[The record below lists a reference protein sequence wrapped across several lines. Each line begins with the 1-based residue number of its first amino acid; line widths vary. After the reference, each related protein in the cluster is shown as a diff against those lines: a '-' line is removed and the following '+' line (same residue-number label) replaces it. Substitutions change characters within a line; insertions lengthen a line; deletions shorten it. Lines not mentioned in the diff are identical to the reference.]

1 MRESKKSHKILIIFV
16 ALILIIGILSI
27 IFGRRIYN
35 NYLKNDDEIS
45 FVYSDG
51 IYEVNK
57 DDDTSIFTSDYQ
69 DTIEKKIDELK
80 DDGNYT
86 IDNPLIIYN
95 PYGTGSLSYY
105 IYYTSDEDSRLSYKI
120 STDGY
125 DDFERDLSNDYSLE
139 KEFQLIGFVPG
150 EVNELTLRE
159 TNKNNE
165 VLEKT
170 YEIKT
175 PKLNEDI
182 DTQLEVT
189 DGDTEAELSDGLYT
203 VLGHDKNYA
212 SNIYVYDNS
221 GVLREEFVLDGYRAD
236 RVIFDDGYMYYPY
249 KKRGIIKVNK
259 LGKIVKFYDLGNY
272 AMHHDMVLDDDKLII
287 LVNQDNTETIEDT
300 VISLDLESGEVK
312 QLFDMKNLLPEF
324 YETAVN
330 PGENSYGT
338 NTLDWIHI
346 NALSIIGDDVVLSS
360 RELSTIIY
368 VSDFESNPEVKYLI
382 TDPSMVEGTSYAS
395 LLYEK
400 KGDFVSQAGQHS
412 ITYYKD
418 DSLDDG
424 EYYLFMFNN
433 NYGAATTRPDF
444 EWSNYPGVGSYNKG
458 ETSYFYEYL
467 VNENDKSY
475 ELVKSFRVPYS
486 SIVSSVELM
495 DNDNIVIGSGKDNS
509 FIEYDNEGN
518 LIRRF
523 DYSAKKYAY
532 RVFKYSYDNL
542 FENEK

>member
-1 MRESKKSHKILIIFV
+1 M
-16 ALILIIGILSI
+16 
-27 IFGRRIYN
+27 N
-35 NYLKNDDEIS
+35 
-45 FVYSDG
+45 
-51 IYEVNK
+51 
-57 DDDTSIFTSDYQ
+57 
-69 DTIEKKIDELK
+69 
-80 DDGNYT
+80 
-86 IDNPLIIYN
+86 
-95 PYGTGSLSYY
+95 
-105 IYYTSDEDSRLSYKI
+105 
-120 STDGY
+120 
-125 DDFERDLSNDYSLE
+125 
-139 KEFQLIGFVPG
+139 
-150 EVNELTLRE
+150 
-159 TNKNNE
+159 
-165 VLEKT
+165 
-170 YEIKT
+170 
-175 PKLNEDI
+175 I

-189 DGDTEAELSDGLYT
+189 DGDAEAELSDGLYT

-249 KKRGIIKVNK
+249 KKRGIVKVNN

-300 VISLDLESGEVK
+300 VISLDLESGEVT
-312 QLFDMKNLLPEF
+312 QLFDMKDLLPEF

-338 NTLDWIHI
+338 DTLDWIHI

-368 VSDFESNPEVKYLI
+368 VSDFESDPEVKYLI

-412 ITYYKD
+412 ITYHKD

-444 EWSNYPGVGSYNKG
+444 EWSNYPGGGSYNEG

-475 ELVKSFRVPYS
+475 ELVKSFKVPYS

-495 DNDNIVIGSGKDNS
+495 DNGNIVIGSGKDNS
-509 FIEYDNEGN
+509 FKEYDNDGN
-518 LIRRF
+518 LIRKF

-542 FENEK
+542 FVNEK

>member
-51 IYEVNK
+51 VYEVNK
-57 DDDTSIFTSDYQ
+57 DEDTSIFTSDYQ
-69 DTIEKKIDELK
+69 DTIEEKIDELK

-105 IYYTSDEDSRLSYKI
+105 IYYTSDEDSQLSYRI

-125 DDFERDLSNDYSLE
+125 DGFERNLIDDYSLE

-175 PKLNEDI
+175 PKLNENI

-189 DGDTEAELSDGLYT
+189 DGDAEAELSDGLYT

-249 KKRGIIKVNK
+249 KKRGIVKVNN

-300 VISLDLESGEVK
+300 VISLDLESGEVT
-312 QLFDMKNLLPEF
+312 QLFDMKDLLPEF

-338 NTLDWIHI
+338 DTLDWIYI

-368 VSDFESNPEVKYLI
+368 VSDCESDPEVKYLI

-433 NYGAATTRPDF
+433 NYGTATTRPDF
-444 EWSNYPGVGSYNKG
+444 EWSNYPGVGSYNEG

-475 ELVKSFRVPYS
+475 ELVKSFKVPYS

-495 DNDNIVIGSGKDNS
+495 DNGNIVIGSGKDNS
-509 FIEYDNEGN
+509 FEEYDNDGN

-542 FENEK
+542 FVNEK

>member
-159 TNKNNE
+159 TNKDNE

-212 SNIYVYDNS
+212 SNIYIYDNS

-272 AMHHDMVLDDDKLII
+272 SMHHDMVLDDDKLII

-395 LLYEK
+395 LLYGK

-444 EWSNYPGVGSYNKG
+444 EWSNYPGVGSYNEG

-475 ELVKSFRVPYS
+475 ELVKSFKVPYS

-495 DNDNIVIGSGKDNS
+495 DNDNIVVGSGKDNS
-509 FIEYDNEGN
+509 FEEYDNDGN

-542 FENEK
+542 FVNEK

>member
-1 MRESKKSHKILIIFV
+1 MRESKKSHKILIIIV

-120 STDGY
+120 STDGC
-125 DDFERDLSNDYSLE
+125 DDFERNLSNDYSLE

-418 DSLDDG
+418 DSLKSG

-495 DNDNIVIGSGKDNS
+495 DNDNIVVGSGKDNS

-542 FENEK
+542 FVNEK

>member
-27 IFGRRIYN
+27 IFGRGIYN
-35 NYLKNDDEIS
+35 DYLKNDDEIS

-159 TNKNNE
+159 ANKNNE

-175 PKLNEDI
+175 PKLNENI

-212 SNIYVYDNS
+212 SNIYIYDNS

-236 RVIFDDGYMYYPY
+236 RVIFDDDYMYYPY

-272 AMHHDMVLDDDKLII
+272 SMHHDMVLDDDKLII

-300 VISLDLESGEVK
+300 VISLDLKSGEVK
-312 QLFDMKNLLPEF
+312 QLFDMKDLLPEF

-338 NTLDWIHI
+338 DTLDWIHI
-346 NALSIIGDDVVLSS
+346 NALSVIGDDVVLSS

-368 VSDFESNPEVKYLI
+368 VSDFESDPKVKYLI

-418 DSLDDG
+418 VSLKSG

-495 DNDNIVIGSGKDNS
+495 DNDNIVVGSGKDNS

>member
-159 TNKNNE
+159 TNKDNE

-189 DGDTEAELSDGLYT
+189 DGDAEAELSDGLYT

-212 SNIYVYDNS
+212 SNIYIYDNS

-300 VISLDLESGEVK
+300 VISLDLESSEVK

-444 EWSNYPGVGSYNKG
+444 EWSNYPGVGSYNEG

-475 ELVKSFRVPYS
+475 ELVKSFKVPYS

-495 DNDNIVIGSGKDNS
+495 DNGNIVIGSGKDNS
-509 FIEYDNEGN
+509 FEEYDNDGN
-518 LIRRF
+518 LIRKF

-542 FENEK
+542 FVNEK

>member
-1 MRESKKSHKILIIFV
+1 MRESKKSHKILIIV
-16 ALILIIGILSI
+16 IALILAIGILSI
-27 IFGRRIYN
+27 IFGRSIYN

-51 IYEVNK
+51 VYEVNK
-57 DDDTSIFTSDYQ
+57 DEDTSIFTSDYQ
-69 DTIEKKIDELK
+69 DTIEEKIDELK

-105 IYYTSDEDSRLSYKI
+105 IYYTSDEDSQLSYRI

-125 DDFERDLSNDYSLE
+125 DGFERNLIDDYSLE

-159 TNKNNE
+159 TNKDNE

-189 DGDTEAELSDGLYT
+189 DGDAEAELSDGLYT
-203 VLGHDKNYA
+203 VLGHDKNCA

-249 KKRGIIKVNK
+249 KKRGIVKVNN

-287 LVNQDNTETIEDT
+287 LVNQDDTETIEDT
-300 VISLDLESGEVK
+300 VISLDLESGEVT
-312 QLFDMKNLLPEF
+312 QLFDMKDLLPEF

-418 DSLDDG
+418 DSLKSG

-444 EWSNYPGVGSYNKG
+444 EWSNYPGVGSYNEG

-475 ELVKSFRVPYS
+475 EFVKSFRVPYS

-495 DNDNIVIGSGKDNS
+495 DNGNIVIGSGKDNS
-509 FIEYDNEGN
+509 FKEYDNDGN
-518 LIRRF
+518 LIRKF

-542 FENEK
+542 FVNEK

>member
-189 DGDTEAELSDGLYT
+189 DGDAEAELSDGLYT

-249 KKRGIIKVNK
+249 KKRGIVKVNN

-444 EWSNYPGVGSYNKG
+444 EWSNYPGVGSYNEG

-475 ELVKSFRVPYS
+475 ELVKSFKVPYS

-509 FIEYDNEGN
+509 FEEYDNDGN
-518 LIRRF
+518 LIRKF

-542 FENEK
+542 FVNEK

>member
-27 IFGRRIYN
+27 IFGRRLYN

-69 DTIEKKIDELK
+69 DTIEKKMDELK

-105 IYYTSDEDSRLSYKI
+105 IYYTSDEDSRLSYRI

-125 DDFERDLSNDYSLE
+125 DDFERNLSDDYSLE

-159 TNKNNE
+159 TNKDNE

-189 DGDTEAELSDGLYT
+189 DGDAEAELSDGLYT

-236 RVIFDDGYMYYPY
+236 RVIFDDDYMYYPY
-249 KKRGIIKVNK
+249 KKRGIVKVNN

-312 QLFDMKNLLPEF
+312 QLFDMKDLLPEF

-338 NTLDWIHI
+338 DTLDWIHI

-368 VSDFESNPEVKYLI
+368 VSDFESDPEVKYLI

-444 EWSNYPGVGSYNKG
+444 EWSNYPGGGSYNEG

-475 ELVKSFRVPYS
+475 ELVKSFKVPYS

-495 DNDNIVIGSGKDNS
+495 DNGNIVIGSGKDNS
-509 FIEYDNEGN
+509 FKEYDNDGN
-518 LIRRF
+518 LIRKF

-542 FENEK
+542 FVNEK

>member
-125 DDFERDLSNDYSLE
+125 DNFERDLSNDYSLE

-175 PKLNEDI
+175 PKLNENI

-212 SNIYVYDNS
+212 SNIYIYDNS

-236 RVIFDDGYMYYPY
+236 RVIFDDDYMYYPY
-249 KKRGIIKVNK
+249 KKRGIVKVNN

-300 VISLDLESGEVK
+300 VISLDLKSGEVK
-312 QLFDMKNLLPEF
+312 QLFDMKDLLPEF

-338 NTLDWIHI
+338 DTLDWIHI
-346 NALSIIGDDVVLSS
+346 NALSVIGDDVVLSS

-368 VSDFESNPEVKYLI
+368 VSDFESDPKVKYLI

-418 DSLDDG
+418 DSLKSG

-495 DNDNIVIGSGKDNS
+495 DNDNIVVGSGKDNS

>member
-35 NYLKNDDEIS
+35 NYLKNDEIS

-105 IYYTSDEDSRLSYKI
+105 IYYTSDEDSRLSYRI

-125 DDFERDLSNDYSLE
+125 DGFERNLIDDYSLE

-175 PKLNEDI
+175 PKLNENI

-189 DGDTEAELSDGLYT
+189 DGDAEAELSDGLYT

-249 KKRGIIKVNK
+249 KKRGIVKVNN

-300 VISLDLESGEVK
+300 VISLDLESGEVT
-312 QLFDMKNLLPEF
+312 QLFDMKDLLPEF

-338 NTLDWIHI
+338 DTLDWIYI

-368 VSDFESNPEVKYLI
+368 VSDFESDPEVKYLI

-444 EWSNYPGVGSYNKG
+444 EWSNYPGVGSYNEG

-475 ELVKSFRVPYS
+475 ELVKSFKVPYS

-509 FIEYDNEGN
+509 FKEYDNDGN

-542 FENEK
+542 FVNEK

>member
-125 DDFERDLSNDYSLE
+125 NDFERDLSDDYSLE

-175 PKLNEDI
+175 PKLNENI

-212 SNIYVYDNS
+212 SNIYIYDNS

-236 RVIFDDGYMYYPY
+236 RVIFDDDYMYYPY

-272 AMHHDMVLDDDKLII
+272 SMHHDMVLDDDKFII

-300 VISLDLESGEVK
+300 VISLDLKSGEVK
-312 QLFDMKNLLPEF
+312 QLFDMKDLLPEF

-338 NTLDWIHI
+338 DTLDWIHI
-346 NALSIIGDDVVLSS
+346 NALSVIGDDVVLSS

-368 VSDFESNPEVKYLI
+368 VSDFESDPKVKYLI

-400 KGDFVSQAGQHS
+400 KRDFVSQAGQHS

-418 DSLDDG
+418 DSLKSG

-495 DNDNIVIGSGKDNS
+495 DNDNIVVGSGKDNS

>member
-1 MRESKKSHKILIIFV
+1 MRESKKSHKILIIV
-16 ALILIIGILSI
+16 IALILAIGILSI
-27 IFGRRIYN
+27 IFGRSIYN

-51 IYEVNK
+51 VYEVNK
-57 DDDTSIFTSDYQ
+57 DEDTSIFTSDYQ
-69 DTIEKKIDELK
+69 DTIEEKIDELK

-105 IYYTSDEDSRLSYKI
+105 IYYTSDEDSQLSYRI

-125 DDFERDLSNDYSLE
+125 DGFERNLIDDYSLE

-159 TNKNNE
+159 TNKDNE

-189 DGDTEAELSDGLYT
+189 DGDAEAELSDGLYT

-249 KKRGIIKVNK
+249 KKRGIVKVNN

-287 LVNQDNTETIEDT
+287 LVNQDDTETIEDT
-300 VISLDLESGEVK
+300 VISLDLESGEVT
-312 QLFDMKNLLPEF
+312 QLFDMKDLLPEF

-418 DSLDDG
+418 DSLKSG

-444 EWSNYPGVGSYNKG
+444 EWSNYPGVGSYNEG

-475 ELVKSFRVPYS
+475 EFVKSFRVPYS

-495 DNDNIVIGSGKDNS
+495 DNGNIVIGSGKDNS
-509 FIEYDNEGN
+509 FKEYDNDGN
-518 LIRRF
+518 LIRKF

-542 FENEK
+542 FVNEK

>member
-444 EWSNYPGVGSYNKG
+444 EWSNYPGVGSYNEG

-475 ELVKSFRVPYS
+475 ELVKSFKVPYS

-495 DNDNIVIGSGKDNS
+495 DNDNIVVGSGKDNS
-509 FIEYDNEGN
+509 FIEYDNDGN

-542 FENEK
+542 FVNEK

>member
-1 MRESKKSHKILIIFV
+1 MRESKKSHKILIIV
-16 ALILIIGILSI
+16 IALILVIGILSI
-27 IFGRRIYN
+27 IFGRSIYN

-51 IYEVNK
+51 VYEVNK
-57 DDDTSIFTSDYQ
+57 DEDTSIFTSDYQ
-69 DTIEKKIDELK
+69 DTIEEKIDELK

-105 IYYTSDEDSRLSYKI
+105 IYYTSDEDSQLSYRI

-125 DDFERDLSNDYSLE
+125 DGFERNLIDDYSLE

-159 TNKNNE
+159 TNKDNE

-189 DGDTEAELSDGLYT
+189 DGDAEAELSDGLYT

-236 RVIFDDGYMYYPY
+236 RVIFDDDYMYYPY
-249 KKRGIIKVNK
+249 KKRGIVKVNN

-272 AMHHDMVLDDDKLII
+272 AMHHDIVLDDDKLII

-300 VISLDLESGEVK
+300 VISLDLESGEVT
-312 QLFDMKNLLPEF
+312 QLFDMKDLLPEF

-338 NTLDWIHI
+338 DTLDWIHI

-424 EYYLFMFNN
+424 EYYLFMLNN

-444 EWSNYPGVGSYNKG
+444 EWSNYPGVGSYNEG

-475 ELVKSFRVPYS
+475 ELVKSFKVPYS

-495 DNDNIVIGSGKDNS
+495 DNGNIVIGSGKDNS
-509 FIEYDNEGN
+509 FKEYDNDGN
-518 LIRRF
+518 LIRKF

-542 FENEK
+542 FVNEK

>member
-125 DDFERDLSNDYSLE
+125 DDFERNLSNDYSLE

-189 DGDTEAELSDGLYT
+189 DGDAEAELSDGLYT

-236 RVIFDDGYMYYPY
+236 RVIFDDDYMYYPY
-249 KKRGIIKVNK
+249 KKRGIVKVNN

-495 DNDNIVIGSGKDNS
+495 DNDNIVVGSGKDNS

-542 FENEK
+542 FVNEK

>member
-1 MRESKKSHKILIIFV
+1 MRESKKNHKILIIFV

-125 DDFERDLSNDYSLE
+125 NDFERNLSDDYSLE

-150 EVNELTLRE
+150 EINELTLRE

-175 PKLNEDI
+175 PKLNENI

-189 DGDTEAELSDGLYT
+189 DGDSEDSLSDGLYT

-236 RVIFDDGYMYYPY
+236 RVIFDDDYMYYPY

-272 AMHHDMVLDDDKLII
+272 SMHHDMVLDDDKLII

-300 VISLDLESGEVK
+300 VISLDLKSGEVK
-312 QLFDMKNLLPEF
+312 QLFDMKDLLPEF

-330 PGENSYGT
+330 PGKNSYGT
-338 NTLDWIHI
+338 DTLDWIHI
-346 NALSIIGDDVVLSS
+346 NALSVIGDDVVLSS
-360 RELSTIIY
+360 RELSTI
-368 VSDFESNPEVKYLI
+368 DFESDPKVKYLI

-418 DSLDDG
+418 DSLKSG

-433 NYGAATTRPDF
+433 NYGAATTRSDF

-495 DNDNIVIGSGKDNS
+495 DNDNIVVGSGKDNS

>member
-27 IFGRRIYN
+27 IFGRRLYN

-69 DTIEKKIDELK
+69 DTIEKKMDELK

-105 IYYTSDEDSRLSYKI
+105 IYYTSDEDSRLSYRI

-125 DDFERDLSNDYSLE
+125 DDFERNLSDDYSLE

-159 TNKNNE
+159 TNKDNE

-189 DGDTEAELSDGLYT
+189 DGDAEAELSDGLYT

-236 RVIFDDGYMYYPY
+236 RVIFDDDYMYYPY
-249 KKRGIIKVNK
+249 KKRGIVKVNN

-312 QLFDMKNLLPEF
+312 QLFDMKDLLPEF

-338 NTLDWIHI
+338 DTLDWIHI

-368 VSDFESNPEVKYLI
+368 VSDFESDPEVKYLI

-412 ITYYKD
+412 ITYHKD

-444 EWSNYPGVGSYNKG
+444 EWSNYPGGGSYNEG

-475 ELVKSFRVPYS
+475 ELVKSFKVPYS

-495 DNDNIVIGSGKDNS
+495 DNGNIVIGSGKDNS
-509 FIEYDNEGN
+509 FKEYDNDGN
-518 LIRRF
+518 LIRKF

-542 FENEK
+542 FVNEK

>member
-16 ALILIIGILSI
+16 ALILIIGILGI
-27 IFGRRIYN
+27 IFGRSIYN

-51 IYEVNK
+51 VYEVNK
-57 DDDTSIFTSDYQ
+57 DEDTSIFTSDYQ

-212 SNIYVYDNS
+212 SNIYIYDNS

-272 AMHHDMVLDDDKLII
+272 SMHHDMVLDDDKLII

-444 EWSNYPGVGSYNKG
+444 EWSNYPGVGSYNEG

-475 ELVKSFRVPYS
+475 ELVKSFKVPYS

-495 DNDNIVIGSGKDNS
+495 DNDNIVVGSGKDNS
-509 FIEYDNEGN
+509 FEEYDNDGN

-542 FENEK
+542 FVNEK

>member
-1 MRESKKSHKILIIFV
+1 MRESKKSHKILIIV
-16 ALILIIGILSI
+16 IALILVIGILSI
-27 IFGRRIYN
+27 IFGRSIYN

-51 IYEVNK
+51 VYEVNK
-57 DDDTSIFTSDYQ
+57 DEDTSIFTSDYQ
-69 DTIEKKIDELK
+69 DTIEEKIDELK

-105 IYYTSDEDSRLSYKI
+105 IYYTSDEDSQLSYRI

-125 DDFERDLSNDYSLE
+125 DGFERNLIDDYSLE

-159 TNKNNE
+159 TNKDNE

-189 DGDTEAELSDGLYT
+189 DGDAEAELSDGLYT

-249 KKRGIIKVNK
+249 KKRGIVKVNN

-300 VISLDLESGEVK
+300 VISLDLESGEVT
-312 QLFDMKNLLPEF
+312 QLFDMKDLLPEF

-338 NTLDWIHI
+338 DTLDWIHI

-368 VSDFESNPEVKYLI
+368 VSDFESDPEVKYLI

-412 ITYYKD
+412 ITYHKD

-444 EWSNYPGVGSYNKG
+444 EWSNYPGGGSYNEG

-475 ELVKSFRVPYS
+475 EFVKSFRVPYS

-495 DNDNIVIGSGKDNS
+495 DNDNIVVGSGKDNS
-509 FIEYDNEGN
+509 FEEYDNDGN

-542 FENEK
+542 FANEK

>member
-1 MRESKKSHKILIIFV
+1 MRESKKSHKILIIV
-16 ALILIIGILSI
+16 IALILVIGILSI
-27 IFGRRIYN
+27 IFGRSIYN

-125 DDFERDLSNDYSLE
+125 DDFERNLSNDYSLE

-159 TNKNNE
+159 TNKDNE

-212 SNIYVYDNS
+212 SNIYIYDNS

-249 KKRGIIKVNK
+249 KKRGIVKVNN

-300 VISLDLESGEVK
+300 VISLDLESGEVT
-312 QLFDMKNLLPEF
+312 QLFDMKDLLPEF

-338 NTLDWIHI
+338 DTLDWIHI

-395 LLYEK
+395 LLYGK

-444 EWSNYPGVGSYNKG
+444 EWSNYPGVGSYNEG

-475 ELVKSFRVPYS
+475 ELVKSFKVPYS

-495 DNDNIVIGSGKDNS
+495 DNDNIVVGSGKDNS
-509 FIEYDNEGN
+509 FEEYDNDGN

-542 FENEK
+542 FVNEK

>member
-27 IFGRRIYN
+27 IFGRSIYN

-57 DDDTSIFTSDYQ
+57 DGDTSIFTSDYQ

-105 IYYTSDEDSRLSYKI
+105 IYYTSDEDSQLSYRI

-125 DDFERDLSNDYSLE
+125 DDFERNLSDDYSLE

-175 PKLNEDI
+175 PKLNENI
-182 DTQLEVT
+182 NTQLEVT
-189 DGDTEAELSDGLYT
+189 DGNTEAELSDGLYT

-212 SNIYVYDNS
+212 SNIYIYDNS

-360 RELSTIIY
+360 REL
-368 VSDFESNPEVKYLI
+368 KY
-382 TDPSMVEGTSYAS
+382 D
-395 LLYEK
+395 
-400 KGDFVSQAGQHS
+400 
-412 ITYYKD
+412 
-418 DSLDDG
+418 
-424 EYYLFMFNN
+424 YLCQ
-433 NYGAATTRPDF
+433 
-444 EWSNYPGVGSYNKG
+444 
-458 ETSYFYEYL
+458 
-467 VNENDKSY
+467 
-475 ELVKSFRVPYS
+475 
-486 SIVSSVELM
+486 
-495 DNDNIVIGSGKDNS
+495 
-509 FIEYDNEGN
+509 
-518 LIRRF
+518 
-523 DYSAKKYAY
+523 
-532 RVFKYSYDNL
+532 
-542 FENEK
+542 

>member
-249 KKRGIIKVNK
+249 KKRGIVKVNN

-300 VISLDLESGEVK
+300 VISLDLESGEVT
-312 QLFDMKNLLPEF
+312 QLFDMKDLLPEF

-338 NTLDWIHI
+338 DTLDWIHI

-444 EWSNYPGVGSYNKG
+444 EWSNYPGVGSYNEG

-475 ELVKSFRVPYS
+475 ELVKSFKVPYS

-495 DNDNIVIGSGKDNS
+495 DNDNIVVGSGKDNS
-509 FIEYDNEGN
+509 FEEYDNDGN

-542 FENEK
+542 FVNEK

>member
-444 EWSNYPGVGSYNKG
+444 EWSNYPGVGSYNEG

-475 ELVKSFRVPYS
+475 ELVKSFKVPYS

-495 DNDNIVIGSGKDNS
+495 DNDNIVVGSGKDNS
-509 FIEYDNEGN
+509 FIEYDNDGN

>member
-189 DGDTEAELSDGLYT
+189 DGDAEAELSDGLYT

-212 SNIYVYDNS
+212 SNIYIYDNS

-236 RVIFDDGYMYYPY
+236 RVIFDDDYMYYPY
-249 KKRGIIKVNK
+249 KKRGIVKVNN

-444 EWSNYPGVGSYNKG
+444 EWSNYPGVGSYNEG

-475 ELVKSFRVPYS
+475 ELVKSFKVPYS

-509 FIEYDNEGN
+509 FEEYDNDGN
-518 LIRRF
+518 LIRKF

-542 FENEK
+542 FVNEK